1 MLDHQKGW
9 GAAAAT
15 FTCALAAAL
24 AFDSAWAQPP
34 RGRVNSRN
42 APAAPAVPAVTPSID
57 TTAQLELGQYQQIRE
72 EALQS
77 MEQTLQLRG
86 FQPAKRQVD
95 SRMMGL
101 QPMPAV
107 PPRLANIVTAIQ
119 RFVGLKAQIDANPR
133 AVITNIP
140 RIIEEFDNA
149 VNQLQQLKTQDATAL
164 TADLLQVAIT
174 TLDAVTA
181 EKIAASPEL
190 LPALLK
196 HFSNRLGLAP
206 ILSPVALQSQP
217 ANPTASQLSFYSEVN
232 RLQLV
237 NKMNTL
243 LQ

>member
-9 GAAAAT
+9 GTAAAT
-15 FTCALAAAL
+15 LACALATAL

-42 APAAPAVPAVTPSID
+42 APAAPAIPAVTPID

-77 MEQTLQLRG
+77 MEQTLQLKG

-140 RIIEEFDNA
+140 QIIEGFDNA
-149 VNQLQQLKTQDATAL
+149 VNQLQQLKTEDAKTL

-174 TLDAVTA
+174 TLDSVTA